1 MCTGVEWNVYLGFL
15 SGLDVGGPMLNG
27 GMEPVARAVAGL
39 DALAASAL
47 GAVFDTDA
55 IRRAEDDDLLDAA
68 ALAARLHRRLE
79 GFLAETIAEMQNRS
93 SAREHGER
101 ITTTHGCRAVSELVQ
116 RVTLCS
122 AQTAAVYVR
131 VADGIRR
138 DIAPSS
144 GETLPPDLPA
154 LRQSLLNGDLGVEG
168 VHAVLGPLRDLR
180 IAVGA
185 SLTAR
190 AEEQLAEA
198 ARGTNGPPAGWHD
211 LRLFAQVLV
220 AYLDPDGAEPRED
233 RALRRRGV
241 TLASGADGLVALR
254 GRLLPEVAAQL
265 QRIFDSILN
274 PKVAADGAEGP
285 QFVDSSDLVDERFAR
300 GQDSRTRAQK
310 QHDALATAL
319 GVAARAGELPTI
331 GGAAP
336 TLVVSVRE
344 QDLARGTGVADVEGA
359 DQPVSIDVARQVAC
373 AGAIERV
380 VFGAGGRI
388 RSLEVVDR
396 VFTFHQR
403 RAIALRDGNCIIPG
417 CGVPASWCEIHHV
430 QEHARGGPTH
440 TDNGVL
446 LCWFH
451 HRTLDDGQWQ
461 VRMNAGVPEV
471 RGPHWW
477 DEYRRWRPVT
487 TSRVRRIDRLS
498 G

>member
-1 MCTGVEWNVYLGFL
+1 
-15 SGLDVGGPMLNG
+15 
-27 GMEPVARAVAGL
+27 
-39 DALAASAL
+39 
-47 GAVFDTDA
+47 
-55 IRRAEDDDLLDAA
+55 
-68 ALAARLHRRLE
+68 
-79 GFLAETIAEMQNRS
+79 
-93 SAREHGER
+93 
-101 ITTTHGCRAVSELVQ
+101 
-116 RVTLCS
+116 
-122 AQTAAVYVR
+122 
-131 VADGIRR
+131 
-138 DIAPSS
+138 
-144 GETLPPDLPA
+144 
-154 LRQSLLNGDLGVEG
+154 
-168 VHAVLGPLRDLR
+168 
-180 IAVGA
+180 
-185 SLTAR
+185 
-190 AEEQLAEA
+190 
-198 ARGTNGPPAGWHD
+198 
-211 LRLFAQVLV
+211 VLV
-220 AYLDPDGAEPRED
+220 AYLDPDGVEPRED

-285 QFVDSSDLVDERFAR
+285 QFVDSSGVVDERFAR

-344 QDLARGTGVADVEGA
+344 EDFARGTGVADVEGA

-477 DEYRRWRPVT
+477 DAYRRWRPVT
-487 TSRVRRIDRLS
+487 TSRIRRIDRLS